1 MSLTPDPTAKF
12 PASDK
17 SSSEPNDKLGRPV
30 ASAKQHTAGSAAILL
45 MFSSLASGVLALVRI
60 KYVDLIFGPGIAQD
74 AYRAAFKLPDLI
86 NYFLIGGAAS
96 ISLITV
102 LNRYRE
108 AGDDEG
114 GDRALSVILTTML
127 LVLGAGLLLGEI
139 FAPQYVWLANKGFRS
154 DPVRAALCSSL
165 TRLLLPAQLFFFIGS
180 VMSSRLQVRKIF
192 VYQAFTPLIYNSGII
207 LGAVLLHRQ
216 LGIYSLAWGVLAGV
230 IVGAALL
237 NSLGALRTGLRYRPI
252 VGFGD
257 PAFREWLKL
266 SLPLMIGVSLVM
278 FDGIFL
284 NYYASLRDGGITL
297 IGNAKDLFNAP
308 FNIIGPAAG
317 AASLPFFASLYQR
330 GLAYEFSAS
339 VARAVSRLFAVGM
352 IVSAWMIA
360 LAPWLMDLFRGGRF
374 NRTSA
379 AETTQLFAIL
389 AITLGI
395 WAVQGIYARAFYAA
409 SDTRTPAI
417 SGTLITVLSVPMYA
431 GLFRALGLVG
441 LAMASDIGILVQT
454 ASLALLLHRKRLVS
468 LKDLEFGELGR
479 ALGAAVVAYGV
490 TALAASLLPGVSSHL
505 RDVVTISASSVVW
518 AVAAGLTLW
527 VTGSKLPAQILRRG
541 APSRGASSGTR

>member
-1 MSLTPDPTAKF
+1 MSLTPDPTAKST
-12 PASDK
+12 ASDL
-17 SSSEPNDKLGRPV
+17 SGGQAVRT
-30 ASAKQHTAGSAAILL
+30 KQHTAGSAAILL

-127 LVLGAGLLLGEI
+127 LVLGAGVLLGEI

-192 VYQAFTPLIYNSGII
+192 IYQAFTPLIYNTGII

-237 NSLGALRTGLRYRPI
+237 NWLGALRTGLRYLPV
-252 VGFGD
+252 VGFSD

-317 AASLPFFASLYQR
+317 AASLPFFASLFQR
-330 GLAYEFSAS
+330 GQAYEFSAS

-352 IVSAWMIA
+352 IVSAWMVA

-374 NRTSA
+374 NRASA

-417 SGTLITVLSVPMYA
+417 TGTLITVLSVPMYA
-431 GLFRALGLVG
+431 GMFHALGLVG
-441 LAMASDIGILVQT
+441 LAVASDIGILVQT
-454 ASLALLLHRKRLVS
+454 VSLAVLLHRKRLVS
-468 LKDLEFGELGR
+468 LKDLEFGELAR
-479 ALGAAVVAYGV
+479 ALLAAVVAYGATIFV
-490 TALAASLLPGVSSHL
+490 TRFLPGVSSHL
-505 RDVVTISASSVVW
+505 RDGMTISAASVVW
-518 AVAAGLTLW
+518 AATAGLMLW
-527 VTGSKLPAQILRRG
+527 VSGSMLPAQILRRG
-541 APSRGASSGTR
+541 VPSRGALPVAR

>member
-1 MSLTPDPTAKF
+1 MSLTPDPTAKL

-17 SSSEPNDKLGRPV
+17 PSGHAVPV
-30 ASAKQHTAGSAAILL
+30 KQHTAGSAAILL
-45 MFSSLASGVLALVRI
+45 MFSSLASGILALVRI

-127 LVLGAGLLLGEI
+127 LVLGAGVLLGEI

-192 VYQAFTPLIYNSGII
+192 IYQAFTPLIYNTGII
-207 LGAVLLHRQ
+207 LGAVLLHRE

-230 IVGAALL
+230 FVGAALL
-237 NSLGALRTGLRYRPI
+237 NSLGALRTGLNYRP
-252 VGFGD
+252 VVSFGD

-360 LAPWLMDLFRGGRF
+360 LAPWLMDLFRGGQFKRA
-374 NRTSA
+374 SA

-389 AITLGI
+389 AVTLGV

-409 SDTRTPAI
+409 SDTKTPAI
-417 SGTLITVLSVPMYA
+417 TGTLITVLSVPMYA
-431 GLFRALGLVG
+431 ALFRALGLMG
-441 LAMASDIGILVQT
+441 LAIASDIGILVQT
-454 ASLALLLHRKRLVS
+454 VGLAVLLHRKRLVS
-468 LKDLEFGELGR
+468 LKDLEFGELVR
-479 ALGAAVVAYGV
+479 ALLAAVVAYGA
-490 TALAASLLPGVSSHL
+490 TALAVSLLPGVSSHL
-505 RDVVTISASSVVW
+505 RDVATIAAASMVW
-518 AVAAGLTLW
+518 AATAGVALH
-527 VTGSKLPAQILRRG
+527 VSGSKLPAQILRRG
-541 APSRGASSGTR
+541 VPSRSSSPVAR